1 MKKNSKVAT
10 VTDNGKTAELV
21 AKQKV
26 TWPSKDGE
34 ASRITST
41 FSVQSNHGVPMEEG
55 DVAGVMRF
63 YLDGKKIGQT
73 KLLYHYPES

>member
-1 MKKNSKVAT
+1 MAT

-41 FSVQSNHGVPMEEG
+41 FSVQSNHGVRLEEG
-55 DVAGVMRF
+55 DVAGVMRL

-73 KLLYHYPES
+73 